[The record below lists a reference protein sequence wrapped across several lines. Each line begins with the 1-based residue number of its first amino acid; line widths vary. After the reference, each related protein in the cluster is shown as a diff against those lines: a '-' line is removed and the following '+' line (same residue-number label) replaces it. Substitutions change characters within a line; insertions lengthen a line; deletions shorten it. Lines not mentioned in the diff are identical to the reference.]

1 MGRYRALLAY
11 DGTDFCGYQ
20 RQAAG
25 RSVQGEVEAALGRI
39 SNQPAVPVLA
49 AGRTDSGVH
58 ASGQVIAF
66 DLDWVHGAERLC
78 AAINAHLALDVAV
91 QKVEVAGA
99 DFHPRFAA
107 KLRRY
112 EYQIYN
118 AAVRLPRT
126 ARSHWNAWPEL
137 DVKLMGAGANALLGE
152 HDFATFGT
160 APEGGGT
167 TVRTVTRAAWS
178 NDGAVLLFEIAADGF
193 LYCMVRSI
201 VGSLCQVGW
210 GAWPV
215 GEIERRLAACDR
227 KLSGSAAPAHGLSLV
242 AVEY

>member
-1 MGRYRALLAY
+1 MGRYRAVLAY

-20 RQAAG
+20 RQAVG

-39 SNQPAVPVLA
+39 SNRLAVPVLA

-58 ASGQVIAF
+58 AAGQVIAF

-78 AAINAHLALDVAV
+78 AALNAHLTLDVAV
-91 QKVEVAGA
+91 QMVEAVDAG
-99 DFHPRFAA
+99 FHPRFAA
-107 KLRRY
+107 KSRRY
-112 EYQIYN
+112 EYRIHN
-118 AAVRLPRT
+118 APVRVPRT
-126 ARSHWNAWPEL
+126 ARSHWHAWPEL
-137 DVKLMGAGANALLGE
+137 DLGMMQAASLALIGR

-160 APEGGGT
+160 APESGGGT
-167 TVRTVTRAAWS
+167 VRNVKRAEWRAA
-178 NDGAVLLFEIAADGF
+178 GAELLFEIAADGF
-193 LYCMVRSI
+193 LYRMVRSI

-215 GEIERRLAACDR
+215 GEVGKRLAACDR

-242 AVEY
+242 EVEY

>member
-25 RSVQGEVEAALGRI
+25 RSVQGEIEAALGRI

-78 AAINAHLALDVAV
+78 AALNAHLALDVAV
-91 QKVEVAGA
+91 QKMEAVDAG
-99 DFHPRFAA
+99 FHPRFSA
-107 KLRRY
+107 KSRCY
-112 EYQIYN
+112 EYRIYN
-118 AAVRLPRT
+118 AAVRVPRT
-126 ARSHWNAWPEL
+126 ARSHWHAWPEL
-137 DVKLMGAGANALLGE
+137 DLGMMQAAALALVGRY
-152 HDFATFGT
+152 DFATFGT
-160 APEGGGT
+160 APESGGS
-167 TVRTVTRAAWS
+167 TVRNVMRAQWRA
-178 NDGAVLLFEIAADGF
+178 DGAEMLFEISADGF
-193 LYCMVRSI
+193 LYRMVRSI

-215 GEIERRLAACDR
+215 SELAKRLAACDR

-242 AVEY
+242 EVEY

>member
-11 DGTDFCGYQ
+11 DGTDFCGFQ

-25 RSVQGEVEAALGRI
+25 RSVQGDVEAALGRI
-39 SNQPAVPVLA
+39 SSQPAVPVLA

-58 ASGQVIAF
+58 AAGQVVAF
-66 DLDWVHGAERLC
+66 DLDWVHGVERLC
-78 AAINAHLALDVAV
+78 AALNAHLAFDVAV
-91 QKVEVAGA
+91 QKVEVVDAA
-99 DFHPRFAA
+99 FHPRFAA
-107 KLRRY
+107 KSRRY
-112 EYQIYN
+112 EYQIHN

-126 ARSHWNAWPEL
+126 ARSQWHAWPEL
-137 DVKLMGAGANALLGE
+137 DLGMMQAASIALVGR

-160 APEGGGT
+160 APEGGGS
-167 TVRTVTRAAWS
+167 TVRTVTRVEWRA
-178 NDGAVLLFEIAADGF
+178 NGAEMLFEIAADGF
-193 LYCMVRSI
+193 LYRMVRSI

-215 GEIERRLAACDR
+215 SELAKRLAACDR

-242 AVEY
+242 EVEY

>member
-11 DGTDFCGYQ
+11 DGTDFCGFQ

-39 SNQPAVPVLA
+39 SNQLAVPVLA

-58 ASGQVIAF
+58 AAGQVIAF
-66 DLDWVHGAERLC
+66 DLEWVHGVERLC
-78 AAINAHLALDVAV
+78 AALNAHLAFDVAV
-91 QKVEVAGA
+91 QKVEAADA

-112 EYQIYN
+112 EYQIHN

-126 ARSHWNAWPEL
+126 ARSQWHAWPEL
-137 DVKLMGAGANALLGE
+137 DLGMMQAASIALVGR

-160 APEGGGT
+160 APEGGGS
-167 TVRTVTRAAWS
+167 TVRTVTRAEWQA
-178 NDGAVLLFEIAADGF
+178 NGAEMLFEIAADGF
-193 LYCMVRSI
+193 VYRMVRSI

-215 GEIERRLAACDR
+215 SELAKRLAACDR

-242 AVEY
+242 EVEY

>member
-11 DGTDFCGYQ
+11 DGTDFCGFQ

-39 SNQPAVPVLA
+39 SNQSAVPVLA

-58 ASGQVIAF
+58 AAGQVIAF
-66 DLDWVHGAERLC
+66 DLDWVHGVERLC
-78 AAINAHLALDVAV
+78 AALNAHLAFDVAV
-91 QKVEVAGA
+91 QKVETVDAA
-99 DFHPRFAA
+99 FHPRFAA
-107 KLRRY
+107 KSRRY
-112 EYQIYN
+112 EYQIHN

-126 ARSHWNAWPEL
+126 ARSQWHAWPEL
-137 DVKLMGAGANALLGE
+137 DLGMMQAASIALVGR

-160 APEGGGT
+160 APEGGGS
-167 TVRTVTRAAWS
+167 TVRTVTRAEWRA
-178 NDGAVLLFEIAADGF
+178 NGAEMLFEIAADGF
-193 LYCMVRSI
+193 LYRMVRSI

-215 GEIERRLAACDR
+215 SELAKRLAACDR

-242 AVEY
+242 EVEY